1 MKLIIKDDEDRK
13 TVVPI
18 VRDEYAIGRQEGNH
32 IRLTERNV
40 SRRHARLTRKNG
52 HVYVEDLGSHNGV
65 KVNGDRIQGRTR
77 VTEGDSVEIGDYLL
91 EIEGGAS
98 AEDGDTNPT
107 SETGTQDTPV
117 DKTPPLAV
125 PAPAPRTMPLAQAQ
139 APAPPQRRDNH
150 ATAVIRLSDVTR
162 AGEVE
167 ARDLG
172 GNEQPRL
179 VCVAGQMRG
188 TEFKL
193 RRSVVKFGRTDDG
206 NDLVIDHQ
214 SISRSHGRFQ
224 LEDTG
229 WKLYDNK
236 SANGVR
242 VNGDEYEMSPVRPGD
257 TIELGHVKFRFVAAG
272 EAFQL
277 PRESAATMV
286 PQPARGRS
294 KAPVLIGAVVLIAAA
309 AGAAVFVLKP
319 SGPSAPD
326 PTTHC
331 AAGQSAF
338 VGKNWDAAISSLGM
352 ARTLQAKCAFDVN
365 ELLSKARNEKA
376 VKEQLDEAALLLEE
390 GKFRQV
396 IATLDEVPAGSEYSA
411 EAKLKVT
418 EARREGVRKY
428 TEDAQS
434 LLSDGRLDEAAQA
447 IDDIAAL
454 DDQAAVVPL
463 LRKQLSSA
471 KAAAQTAV
479 RERPPV
485 AAASP
490 GKSQEERDRTAES
503 LTNEGIRQIKAAK
516 ISTAIQ
522 LFNKALAEKPSAA
535 HVAKACRSLG
545 IAHAREGQNQQA
557 VDAYKCYLKADPNTP
572 ERAKIEKAIAQYG
585 G

>member
-52 HVYVEDLGSHNGV
+52 HVYIEDLGSHNGV
-65 KVNGDRIQGRTR
+65 KVNGDRIQGRMR

-98 AEDGDTNPT
+98 AADGDTNPT
-107 SETGTQDTPV
+107 SETATQDTPV
-117 DKTPPLAV
+117 DKTPPMASPAPAARTMPQAQATA
-125 PAPAPRTMPLAQAQ
+125 PAPAP
-139 APAPPQRRDNH
+139 RRDNH
-150 ATAVIRLSDVTR
+150 ATAVIRLTDVAR
-162 AGEVE
+162 PGSVD

-172 GNEQPRL
+172 PHEQPRL
-179 VCVAGQMRG
+179 VCISGQMRG

-224 LEDTG
+224 LEDGG

-277 PRESAATMV
+277 PREAAATMV
-286 PQPARGRS
+286 PPPARRRS
-294 KAPVLIGAVVLIAAA
+294 KAPLVLASVALVAAA
-309 AGAAVFVLKP
+309 AGAAVYVLKP
-319 SGPSAPD
+319 SGPAAPD

-331 AAGQSAF
+331 TAGQSAF
-338 VGKNWDAAISSLGM
+338 VEKNWDAAISSLGM
-352 ARTLQAKCAFDVN
+352 ARTLQAKCSFDVG
-365 ELLSKARNEKA
+365 ELLTKARNENA
-376 VKEQLDEAALLLEE
+376 VKEQLDEAALLLDE

-396 IATLDEVPAGSEYSA
+396 IATLDEVPDDSEYAS

-434 LLSDGRLDEAAQA
+434 FLSEGRLDDAAQA
-447 IDDIAAL
+447 LDDIAAL
-454 DDQAAVVPL
+454 DEQAAVVPL
-463 LRKQLSSA
+463 LRKQLASA
-471 KAAAQTAV
+471 RAAQAAA
-479 RERPPV
+479 RERPTT
-485 AAASP
+485 AAAP
-490 GKSQEERDRTAES
+490 AGKSQEERNKTAER

-516 ISTAIQ
+516 ISTAIE
-522 LFNKALAEKPSAA
+522 LLNKALAEKPSPEQ
-535 HVAKACRSLG
+535 VAKACRSLG
-545 IAHAREGQNQQA
+545 IAHIREGQTQKA
-557 VDAYKCYLKADPNTP
+557 VDAYKCYLQADPNTP